1 MGLDKSDVRSVIHY
15 NMPKSF
21 ENYVQE
27 IGRAGRDG
35 LPSFCHT
42 FIDEEVVGSDF
53 FDKRIPLTTHSFGL
67 SIFMSINSF

>member
-1 MGLDKSDVRSVIHY
+1 MQNIGIILVLQPDVRAILHY

-35 LPSFCHT
+35 KESHCHL
-42 FIDEEVVGSDF
+42 FLNPEVRDVTSSNQ
-53 FDKRIPLTTHSFGL
+53 L
-67 SIFMSINSF
+67 